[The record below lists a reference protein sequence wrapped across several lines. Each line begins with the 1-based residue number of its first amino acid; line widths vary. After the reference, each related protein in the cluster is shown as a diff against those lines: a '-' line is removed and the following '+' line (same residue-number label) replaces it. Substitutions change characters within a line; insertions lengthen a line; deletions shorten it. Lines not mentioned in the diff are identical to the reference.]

1 MLVFEENKPN
11 CDDNH
16 RNQTISKRLTVFKAP
31 GVKKSLLFPDL
42 GFAVSVEDQ

>member
-16 RNQTISKRLTVFKAP
+16 RNQNYFQTAGQFLKRRESKKVQNFRNLVSP
-31 GVKKSLLFPDL
+31 FP
-42 GFAVSVEDQ
+42 

>member
-16 RNQTISKRLTVFKAP
+16 RNQTISKRLDSFLKRRESKKVFYFRNLVSP
-31 GVKKSLLFPDL
+31 FP
-42 GFAVSVEDQ
+42 